1 MSKKQQKSSEMRMDL
16 DTLSQVALSQFDTSY
31 FSQSFS
37 GSRSYPTVSDEL
49 TRALVNS
56 MAVSNTDLFIGEQ
69 VDLPN
74 FEGNMED
81 FEYKHTVVDPSLE
94 HDHNMNSR
102 NETMPLCYHGTI
114 TTTAPHMSPDQES
127 PSGSPNPH
135 SWWPS
140 GDQGMLTPTVIG
152 NIVSSSNTLI
162 NETVPTGS
170 QSSVSAETVRLG
182 REESYTP
189 TSSSSYD
196 VICTEPLPM
205 SSPDM
210 TETEHLPPYS
220 CAYTQAGGLSTF
232 DTLVDTLSSAACAAE
247 TSASQPVGTQFA
259 EQSIKIDGVLKY
271 TWPVSLDSSS
281 AFGRPVQ
288 QQQHQQLS
296 TQHVHPHPSHQ
307 QPISMKMS
315 PSTSRTQTSPQPVP
329 SRTHTQQ
336 LGESMMLQISNPT
349 DILNQPY
356 PAAIPSSSVTG
367 KSPKPRKYVSRPG
380 KTPPHERP
388 YACPAESCDRRFSR
402 SDELTRHIRIHT
414 GQKPFQC
421 RICLRNFSRSDH
433 LTTHIRTHTGEKP
446 YSCDT
451 CGRKFARSD
460 ERKRHC
466 KIHLRQKVKKESEQM
481 KGASSSC
488 SYQLPHTSPSPSS
501 SCSLPASTVTTSAS

>member
-1 MSKKQQKSSEMRMDL
+1 
-16 DTLSQVALSQFDTSY
+16 
-31 FSQSFS
+31 
-37 GSRSYPTVSDEL
+37 
-49 TRALVNS
+49 
-56 MAVSNTDLFIGEQ
+56 
-69 VDLPN
+69 
-74 FEGNMED
+74 MED
-81 FEYKHTVVDPSLE
+81 FEYKHTVNDPSFE

-102 NETMPLCYHGTI
+102 NEAMPLCYHGTI
-114 TTTAPHMSPDQES
+114 TTTAPHMSPDPES
-127 PSGSPNPH
+127 PGGSPNPA
-135 SWWPS
+135 SWWATT
-140 GDQGMLTPTVIG
+140 DQGMLTPTVIG

-162 NETVPTGS
+162 NETVPSGS
-170 QSSVSAETVRLG
+170 QTSVSDSQRLN

-210 TETEHLPPYS
+210 TETEQLPPYS
-220 CAYTQAGGLSTF
+220 CAYTQAGSLSSF

-288 QQQHQQLS
+288 QQQHHVP
-296 TQHVHPHPSHQ
+296 TQHAPSHQ
-307 QPISMKMS
+307 THQQPLSMKMS
-315 PSTSRTQTSPQPVP
+315 PSSRTQTSPQPIP
-329 SRTHTQQ
+329 LRTHTHQ
-336 LGESMMLQISNPT
+336 LGESMMLQISSPA

-356 PAAIPSSSVTG
+356 PSTIPNTTVTG

-481 KGASSSC
+481 KGSSSC
-488 SYQLPHTSPSPSS
+488 SYQLPHSSPSS
-501 SCSLPASTVTTSAS
+501 SSTCSLPASTVTTSAS